1 MNETIDVILQRKSVR
16 SYRAD
21 SIPVEEREAVLEAM
35 RRAPTAGNQTLYSVI
50 QVQDREKKTQLADLC
65 DHQPFIASA
74 PWVLVFLA
82 DLQRMH
88 DFFQVSDID
97 SLVLREIAPAARPQE
112 GDLLLACCDAL
123 IAAHTAVIAA
133 ESLGI
138 GSCYVGDILENF
150 EKVGSLL
157 SLPQYTIPI
166 TLLTFGYP
174 TEQQNNRMQ
183 TDRMPLDQFC
193 FTDEYRR
200 LEATELNRLYDYNLS
215 RNPRYLPGAENM
227 GQHTYLRKFS
237 SDFMQ
242 EMRRSVKE
250 MLKNWR

>member
-1 MNETIDVILQRKSVR
+1 MNETIDVILQRTSVR
-16 SYRAD
+16 SYRPD
-21 SIPVEEREAVLEAM
+21 SLPVKDRESVLEAM
-35 RRAPTAGNQTLYSVI
+35 RKASTAGNQTLYSVI
-50 QVQDREKKTQLADLC
+50 QVQDREKKTRLADLC

-82 DLQRMH
+82 DLQRIY
-88 DFFQVSDID
+88 DFFQASDID
-97 SLVLREIAPAARPQE
+97 SLVLREIAPAAQPQE

-150 EKVGSLL
+150 EEVGSLL
-157 SLPQYTIPI
+157 SLPRYTIPI

-174 TEQQNNRMQ
+174 TEQQRNRKQ
-183 TDRMPLDQFC
+183 TDRMPLERFC

-200 LEATELNRLYDYNLS
+200 LESAELKTLYDYNLG
-215 RNPRYLPGAENM
+215 RQPRYLPGAENM

-242 EMRRSVKE
+242 EMRRSVKQ
-250 MLKNWR
+250 MLKNWQ